1 MSLPAKKPLHLM
13 LIVGE
18 PSGDMLGA
26 EIMRALKSLTGG
38 TITMTGVGGEHMT
51 AEGMASL
58 YSLEAT
64 AIMGIQEALP
74 KIPAILKEV
83 RELAEYA
90 RRERPDAV
98 VLIDAP
104 DFTHR
109 VAKRLKKVAPDILVI
124 KYVAPQVWA
133 TRPWRAK
140 KLGRIIDHQ
149 LALLPFE
156 PKFFEGYGLPT
167 SFVGHPAVE
176 RVEQADGAAFRERHG
191 IPDGV
196 PTLGVLMGSRSME
209 VKHLGTVFR
218 DTAARLASEVP
229 GLHCILPTVPHVA
242 DKVRALVADWPTPLT
257 VVEGADEKAGA
268 FAACDVA
275 LAASGTVSTELA
287 IAGVPT
293 VIAYRLG
300 AITAWIGLKIL
311 QTDYVTLVNIIRNK
325 AVMPEFIQ
333 KQCTP
338 ENLTGAVSELLTSEA
353 ARGAQLGEMG
363 LALKEMGLGAEAPSV
378 RAAKAILEIIG
389 SEVGLVAGGQAP
401 LKEG

>member
-1 MSLPAKKPLHLM
+1 MSLPSIKPPHLM

-38 TITMTGVGGEHMT
+38 NITMTGVGGEHMER
-51 AEGMASL
+51 EGMASL
-58 YSLEAT
+58 YSLDAT

-74 KIPAILKEV
+74 KIPAILRQV

-109 VAKRLKKVAPDILVI
+109 VAKRLKKVAPDIPVI

-167 SFVGHPAVE
+167 IFVGHPAVE

-242 DKVRALVADWPTPLT
+242 DKVRALAADWPTPFTL
-257 VVEGADEKAGA
+257 VEGTDEKAGA

-333 KQCTP
+333 KHCTP
-338 ENLTGAVSELLTSEA
+338 DNLAGAVSQLLTSEA
-353 ARGAQLGEMG
+353 AREAQLSEMG

-378 RAAKAILEIIG
+378 RAAKAILKVIG
-389 SEVGLVAGGQAP
+389 
-401 LKEG
+401 

>member
-1 MSLPAKKPLHLM
+1 M

-26 EIMRALKSLTGG
+26 EIMRALKLLSGG
-38 TITMTGVGGEHMT
+38 GIRITGVGGEHMT
-51 AEGMASL
+51 REGMTSL

-83 RELAEYA
+83 RELADYA

-109 VAKRLKKVAPDILVI
+109 VAKRLKKVAPDIPVI

-156 PKFFEGYGLPT
+156 PQFFEGYGLPT
-167 SFVGHPAVE
+167 TFVGHPAVE
-176 RVEQADGAAFRERHG
+176 RVETADGAAFRERHA
-191 IPDGV
+191 IPADA

-209 VKHLGTVFR
+209 VKHLGETFKSTV
-218 DTAARLASEVP
+218 AKLASETP
-229 GLHCILPTVPHVA
+229 ELQCILPTVPHVA
-242 DKVRALVADWPTPLT
+242 ARVRALAEDWPTPIT
-257 VVEGADEKAGA
+257 IVEGTEEKAGA

-311 QTDYVTLVNIIRNK
+311 QTEYVTLVNIIRNK

-333 KQCTP
+333 GHCTP
-338 ENLTGAVSELLTSEA
+338 DNLATAISHLLTSQEA
-353 ARGAQLGEMG
+353 RQAQLGEMA
-363 LALKEMGLGAEAPSV
+363 LALKEMGLGAEAPSI
-378 RAAKAILEIIG
+378 RAARAILKVIDLEP
-389 SEVGLVAGGQAP
+389 VA
-401 LKEG
+401 

>member
-1 MSLPAKKPLHLM
+1 MSVPAIKPPHLM
-13 LIVGE
+13 LIAGE

-38 TITMTGVGGEHMT
+38 NITMTGVGGEHMT
-51 AEGMASL
+51 GEGMTSL

-74 KIPAILKEV
+74 KIPAILRQV

-90 RRERPDAV
+90 RQERPDAV

-109 VAKRLKKVAPDILVI
+109 VAKRLKKVAPDIPVI

-176 RVEQADGAAFRERHG
+176 RVEEADGAVFRERYG
-191 IPDGV
+191 IPVDAPV
-196 PTLGVLMGSRSME
+196 LGVLMGSRSME

-229 GLHCILPTVPHVA
+229 GLHCVLPTVPHVA
-242 DKVRALVADWPTPLT
+242 DKVRALATDWPTPLT
-257 VVEGADEKAGA
+257 VVEGTDEKAGA

-338 ENLTGAVSELLTSEA
+338 NNLAAAVLQLLTSEE
-353 ARGAQLGEMG
+353 ARGAQLSEMG

-378 RAAKAILEIIG
+378 RAAKAILKVIE
-389 SEVGLVAGGQAP
+389 
-401 LKEG
+401 